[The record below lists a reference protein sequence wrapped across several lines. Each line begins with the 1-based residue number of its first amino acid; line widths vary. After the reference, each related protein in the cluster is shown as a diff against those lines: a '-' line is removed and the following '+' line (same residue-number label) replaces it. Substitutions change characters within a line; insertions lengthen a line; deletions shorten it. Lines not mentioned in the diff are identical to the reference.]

1 MKKLKRQSPNS
12 MAKLLM
18 DEQSLSMKPN
28 RWHPARIADLVAE
41 VVVTEAEPEVEEIS
55 TEAEAEEETI
65 EVDGIGKRHLFINKT
80 KNSAEA
86 GFFVSSLP

>member
-41 VVVTEAEPEVEEIS
+41 VEATEVEVEEVEIS
-55 TEAEAEEETI
+55 TEVEVAEEMT
-65 EVDGIGKRHLFINKT
+65 EVDGIVKRICL
-80 KNSAEA
+80 
-86 GFFVSSLP
+86 